1 VDDAAAETLKGRT
14 VSMAYGWD
22 EMIAEFRALGGTA
35 DNIVQAS
42 GSLGRGIFPIE
53 RDKPIRIQVPANL
66 LVPAADIQ
74 FVDGRIEIKESAKIG
89 QAERE
94 FFEKYQNSFSWG
106 IARRECAAYVE
117 GMKNLPP
124 DTKEQLYIPAGLE
137 GRSIEEGAD
146 VAWRWFLNSRCIK
159 AGDKLCVMPL
169 MELVNHG
176 VGAKGY
182 DTKNGISIE
191 GQFSDEV
198 LVHYTLGD
206 PLSIF
211 LTFGFASPE
220 RICFSLPALRK
231 GPRDVLIQRDIN
243 FKSKRAS
250 FAVPDFKIEDN
261 QVTLS
266 GLMIGNKRA
275 PKLSRGVFVS
285 IMKEAGIPEP
295 ELEFDTIL
303 HINRM
308 GFLSLLGKV
317 EPVRGELGRT
327 IRTMIRYQLEAMSH
341 CIGTR
346 EL

>member
-1 VDDAAAETLKGRT
+1 
-14 VSMAYGWD
+14 
-22 EMIAEFRALGGTA
+22 
-35 DNIVQAS
+35 
-42 GSLGRGIFPIE
+42 
-53 RDKPIRIQVPANL
+53 
-66 LVPAADIQ
+66 
-74 FVDGRIEIKESAKIG
+74 
-89 QAERE
+89 
-94 FFEKYQNSFSWG
+94 
-106 IARRECAAYVE
+106 
-117 GMKNLPP
+117 
-124 DTKEQLYIPAGLE
+124 
-137 GRSIEEGAD
+137 
-146 VAWRWFLNSRCIK
+146 
-159 AGDKLCVMPL
+159 
-169 MELVNHG
+169 
-176 VGAKGY
+176 
-182 DTKNGISIE
+182 
-191 GQFSDEV
+191 
-198 LVHYTLGD
+198 
-206 PLSIF
+206 
-211 LTFGFASPE
+211 
-220 RICFSLPALRK
+220 
-231 GPRDVLIQRDIN
+231 VLIQRDIN